1 MTRVDRRCSLVVL
14 PALRLHWMPPA
25 SWAQRSNDCLS
36 RFRCEKCTG
45 AEMALD
51 DAELRGDA
59 EQLGDE
65 LCLSDHVI
73 RSYPSHST
81 FSHHLHRFNPA
92 ESSPRSAH
100 GTVAFGEP
108 RSPFYVAVILLDS
121 P

>member
-1 MTRVDRRCSLVVL
+1 MARVGEYTVGIKG
-14 PALRLHWMPPA
+14 
-25 SWAQRSNDCLS
+25 
-36 RFRCEKCTG
+36 FRCEKCTG
-45 AEMALD
+45 AEMALN

-108 RSPFYVAVILLDS
+108 CSPFYVAVILLHNIV
-121 P
+121 

>member
-1 MTRVDRRCSLVVL
+1 
-14 PALRLHWMPPA
+14 
-25 SWAQRSNDCLS
+25 
-36 RFRCEKCTG
+36 
-45 AEMALD
+45 MALN

-108 RSPFYVAVILLDS
+108 RSPFYVAVILLDRLIADDKNGFARWPVLSAPHTVS
-121 P
+121 PLLRR